1 MKCVVA
7 TLNKIMVWG
16 EILSSTGEMRSL
28 IRVMQMVCYFFAFAD
43 VNHESTSGNDMGRV
57 KRTRDCFIF
66 VLNTHLEQ
74 VHELV
79 RLFKEK

>member
-1 MKCVVA
+1 
-7 TLNKIMVWG
+7 
-16 EILSSTGEMRSL
+16 
-28 IRVMQMVCYFFAFAD
+28 MVCYFFAFAD